1 MYYRV
6 ESFIAR
12 SATLSKANYTRTKAE
27 ILEENQLVQAAKKQ
41 PRKFAAL
48 YTRYYETIF
57 RFVFKR
63 VSDNDLSADITQQ
76 VFMKAMENLK
86 RYEFRGLPFSAWLYQ
101 IARNEVAQ
109 FFRQNKHQRSI
120 SMESGQIAYL
130 MEEMEETN
138 SDADVQRMVKAIQL
152 LRQEEIEFIEMKY
165 FERLPY
171 REIAAIYQIQ
181 ENNAKV
187 KMHRLLKKLKKLM
200 AQPEFQEKNI

>member
-1 MYYRV
+1 M
-6 ESFIAR
+6 
-12 SATLSKANYTRTKAE
+12 SKANYTRTKAE